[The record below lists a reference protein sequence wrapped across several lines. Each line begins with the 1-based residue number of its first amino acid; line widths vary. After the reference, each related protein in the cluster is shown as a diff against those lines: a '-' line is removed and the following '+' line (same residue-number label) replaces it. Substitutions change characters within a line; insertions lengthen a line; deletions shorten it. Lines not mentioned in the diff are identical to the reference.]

1 MAKLTVT
8 DVLRLAQLSKI
19 QLDEK
24 ELVEFSDEITK
35 ILDYV
40 DLLATVNVDGLLP
53 TAQVTGLTNVLRPD
67 ELVDYDVTPEQL
79 LKNAPAVENNQIKVK
94 RVLG

>member
-24 ELVEFSDEITK
+24 ELVEFSDELTK

-53 TAQVTGLTNVLRPD
+53 TAQVTGLTNVMRPD

-79 LKNAPAVENNQIKVK
+79 LKNAPAVENNLIKVK

>member
-79 LKNAPAVENNQIKVK
+79 LKNAPAVENNLIKVK

>member
-24 ELVEFSDEITK
+24 ELVEFSDELTK

>member
-24 ELVEFSDEITK
+24 ELVEFSDELTK

-53 TAQVTGLTNVLRPD
+53 TAQVTGLTNVMRPD